1 MDKML
6 CNFYEILEISP
17 TTESSLMIVAAQT
30 KAAQINRAFR
40 TLSQPLERE
49 RYDDQLTTEEAI
61 DESFYAL
68 LGIKLNADTALV
80 LAAAQAKAIEID
92 KAFKILRDPQK
103 RKMYD
108 ERLNQVTTVVTSPT
122 RSQRPTK
129 RYVNTVGHVSPRE
142 NIFKQWFA
150 RLADNLS
157 TFETP
162 SMQDIVIFVLSLLFF
177 LYMVSLF
184 FK

>member
-1 MDKML
+1 MDKRL
-6 CNFYEILEISP
+6 CNFYDVLEISP
-17 TTESSLMIVAAQT
+17 TTESSLIISAAQA
-30 KAAQINRAFR
+30 KVAQINRAFQ

-61 DESFYAL
+61 HESFYTL
-68 LGIKLNADTALV
+68 LGVKLNADTALV
-80 LAAAQAKAIEID
+80 FAAAQAKAIEVD
-92 KAFKILRDPQK
+92 KAFRILRDPEK

-108 ERLNQVTTVVTSPT
+108 EQLNQVTTVITSPT

-142 NIFKQWFA
+142 SIFKQWFA
-150 RLADNLS
+150 RLSDNLS

-177 LYMVSLF
+177 VYMVSLF